1 LAANNDIPG
10 SPVDIGHSLDHGH
23 WSGFQKWVLVLAAL
37 ALIGDGE
44 ANQVLSFA
52 LPELMKA
59 WHVKMGAL
67 SNVLAAGLVGV
78 LIGNFL
84 GGIVGDRF
92 GRRMALISSLTLF
105 GVTTVGMALS
115 RGIPDITLWRFLAGL
130 GVGGGIPNGAAMI
143 AEFTPVRRRSIA
155 IALGMVFIPIG
166 GFVSGELADWLLP
179 RQGWQGFFVWSGVIP
194 LVIVVLFFFA
204 LPESPRWLLRRPH
217 RRAELVKLLGR
228 FGYGFSSEDEFVDSE
243 AKSAKQPLAA
253 LFGGDMW
260 MDTAL
265 LWAAF
270 LFGLLASYTLFSWG
284 KTVLV
289 RLGYDL
295 HAATSTMAI
304 FNLGGVVGALACGV
318 MFERLGSRWSMILS
332 LGGAAVALV
341 LAFFHF
347 DPKAAAVPMIAL
359 MTSEGFFIG
368 VISNGVYT
376 LAANAY
382 PPFVRATGVGNAG
395 AMGRVGAVI
404 SSYVAVAAV
413 QGGGP
418 TGYFVLVAITVTLS
432 ALPAIFMRRQIA
444 RSI

>member
-23 WSGFQKWVLVLAAL
+23 WSAFQKWVLVLAAL

-59 WHVKMGAL
+59 WHVKMASL

-84 GGIVGDRF
+84 GGMIGDRF
-92 GRRMALISSLTLF
+92 GRRIALITSLLLF
-105 GVTTVGMALS
+105 GTTTAGMALS
-115 RGIPDITLWRFLAGL
+115 HGPLDITIWRFIAGL
-130 GVGGGIPNGAAMI
+130 GVGGAIPNGAAMI

-155 IALGMVFIPIG
+155 MAFGMVFIPVG

-179 RQGWQGFFVWSGVIP
+179 RQGWQGFFFWSGMVP
-194 LVIVVLFFFA
+194 LAIVVLFIFA
-204 LPESPRWLLRRPH
+204 LPESPRWLLRQPH
-217 RRAELVKLLGR
+217 RRAELIKLLGR
-228 FGYGFSSEDEFVDSE
+228 FGYGFSSDDDLVDNE
-243 AKSAKQPLAA
+243 AKSAKPPLTA
-253 LFGGDMW
+253 LFGRDMR

-270 LFGLLASYTLFSWG
+270 FFGLLASYTLFSWG
-284 KTVLV
+284 KTVLA

-295 HAATSTMAI
+295 HTATSTMASVI
-304 FNLGGVVGALACGV
+304 GALACGV

-359 MTSEGFFIG
+359 MTCEGFFIG

-404 SSYVAVAAV
+404 SSYVAVFAV
-413 QGGGP
+413 QSGGP
-418 TGYFVLVAITVTLS
+418 SGYFILVAVTVTLS
-432 ALPAIFMRRQIA
+432 ALPAIFMRRQIP
-444 RSI
+444 RSV